1 MDPMTPERQASID
14 KIRAEISTDP
24 RVDEYDFDGTHHI
37 ARLADGWVYASDEKL
52 FTEAWGDSPEELL
65 RALTRVKRSL
75 GPVHTRQLLDYLK
88 HARAC
93 GGWYSPW
100 DGSTGYTIEELK
112 AELATR
118 EHVPNKAEAKRIR
131 QDKAKR
137 RP

>member
-1 MDPMTPERQASID
+1 METPEQKAALD

-24 RVDEYDFDGTHHI
+24 RVDHYEFDGVYHI
-37 ARLADGWVYASDEKL
+37 AHLSPGWIYPSDEKL
-52 FTEAWGDSPEELL
+52 FTEAWGDSPAELL
-65 RALTRVKRSL
+65 YALKRIKRSL
-75 GPVHTRQLLDYLK
+75 APVHTRQLLDYLK

-112 AELATR
+112 AELETR